1 MAKFKNMLFVLLIA
15 TMFVGST
22 MMVGCGGGVDEE
34 QMAALNNLKAEVESL
49 QGQVKAKEDE
59 KASLQKQ
66 IADQEELAIGRLA
79 DDVGLGYQ
87 LNGPHR
93 LFHFANGGM
102 PDAPGPPGLTSRTPW
117 YWESGTVYIA
127 SGAAGSSLRFWPPP
141 T

>member
-15 TMFVGST
+15 AMFAGST

-66 IADQEELAIGRLA
+66 ISDKDAKLKKCN
-79 DDVGLGYQ
+79 DDMAKTKSCLDSWK
-87 LNGPHR
+87 
-93 LFHFANGGM
+93 GGK
-102 PDAPGPPGLTSRTPW
+102 
-117 YWESGTVYIA
+117 
-127 SGAAGSSLRFWPPP
+127 
-141 T
+141 

>member
-66 IADQEELAIGRLA
+66 IADQEAKNKKCTEDLASTKNCVDNMNKG
-79 DDVGLGYQ
+79 DK
-87 LNGPHR
+87 
-93 LFHFANGGM
+93 
-102 PDAPGPPGLTSRTPW
+102 
-117 YWESGTVYIA
+117 
-127 SGAAGSSLRFWPPP
+127 
-141 T
+141 

>member
-15 TMFVGST
+15 AVFAGST

-66 IADQEELAIGRLA
+66 IADQEAKNKKCTDDLASTKNCVDNMSKG
-79 DDVGLGYQ
+79 DK
-87 LNGPHR
+87 
-93 LFHFANGGM
+93 
-102 PDAPGPPGLTSRTPW
+102 
-117 YWESGTVYIA
+117 
-127 SGAAGSSLRFWPPP
+127 
-141 T
+141 

>member
-15 TMFVGST
+15 TMFAGST

-66 IADQEELAIGRLA
+66 ISDKDAKLKKCNDDMAKTKSCLDSWGRK
-79 DDVGLGYQ
+79 
-87 LNGPHR
+87 
-93 LFHFANGGM
+93 
-102 PDAPGPPGLTSRTPW
+102 
-117 YWESGTVYIA
+117 
-127 SGAAGSSLRFWPPP
+127 
-141 T
+141 